1 MPPRLLPLLATLLL
15 PTLLACGDADTS
27 NAPLTSATAPHRTLT
42 RAENHRATLEEPATP
57 TTPPKDTVHYSEHA
71 YVQAPASHQAMTAL
85 QKHVHFFDRDNDGF
99 ITLSNTYDG
108 LRALGFG
115 SVASSGMAVAINGA
129 LGPSTGATWFA
140 PFTINIGLIHHGK
153 HGSDTGV
160 YDAEGHY
167 NANAFEAMFELY
179 DSNEDAELSE
189 EEFEDLYEGQYTD
202 SSGSN
207 ASRAEFSILFQL
219 ASTTRTRSEE
229 VAYGDSWSSYTTTEE
244 VSYQVLTRETLE
256 SFYDGSLFYE
266 LAGEAI
272 PD

>member
-1 MPPRLLPLLATLLL
+1 MPPRLLPLLTALLL
-15 PTLLACGDADTS
+15 VGCGDATTTD
-27 NAPLTSATAPHRTLT
+27 APLASATAPHRTLA
-42 RAENHRATLEEPATP
+42 RAENHQATLEEPSTP

-71 YVQAPASHQAMTAL
+71 YVQAPSSHQAMTAL

-115 SVASSGMAVAINGA
+115 SVTSSGMAVAINGA
-129 LGPSTGATWFA
+129 LGPATGARWYA
-140 PFTINIGLIHHGK
+140 PFTLNIGLIHHGK

-167 NANAFEAMFELY
+167 IADAFEAMFDLY
-179 DSNEDAELSE
+179 DSNEDGELSE

-202 SSGSN
+202 SSGST

-219 ASTTRTRSEE
+219 ASTTRTRTEE
-229 VAYGDSWSSYTTTEE
+229 VFDSWSSYTTTEE
-244 VSYQVLTRETLE
+244 VSYLVLTRETLE
-256 SFYDGSLFYE
+256 SFYDGSLFYD
-266 LAGEAI
+266 LAGEPI